1 METVFLTTPSAEL
14 RVLDLGSTRQIFVN
28 GLAVHGGKR
37 QKVLQTVETKLSV
50 PTLEFLIKLKGDWW
64 LDEIERRVVFDY
76 VQKRQKTLIERF
88 EPIDGKRILDIGS
101 GAGSSAFALIDAGAE
116 FVQGVE
122 PNADLVELA
131 NQRAQN
137 EGMSDKVSFLQVK
150 DTTKLPFEKEKFDI
164 VTFNAVLEHIDPKLR
179 APILREAFRCLK
191 KGGLLVITESPN
203 KAFPYDGHTTLLPLI
218 PWLPFNWAVAIAS
231 RFSRNSPRG
240 LTKEQYIAEG
250 LVGVTYWQIK
260 NALPLAKCL
269 NLIGGDAD
277 WKKNLRSTSFVPRP
291 FLRFCEWLSLK
302 FKIPLAA
309 FFPVLDLVFK
319 KS

>member
-14 RVLDLGSTRQIFVN
+14 RINDLGSMRQIFVN
-28 GLAVHGGKR
+28 GIAIHRGRR
-37 QKVLQTVETKLSV
+37 QKVLETVETRLSI

-64 LDEIERRVVFDY
+64 LDEIERRSMVDY
-76 VQKRQKTLIERF
+76 IQKRQKTLIERF
-88 EPIDGKRILDIGS
+88 ETVAGKRILDIGS

-122 PNADLVELA
+122 PNADFVELA

-137 EGMSDKVSFLQVK
+137 EGLSDKVSFLQITN
-150 DTTKLPFEKEKFDI
+150 TTKLPFEKEKFDI

-179 APILREAFRCLK
+179 APILREAYRCLK

-218 PWLPFNWAVAIAS
+218 PWLPFNWATSIAS

-240 LTKEQYIAEG
+240 LTKDQYIAEG
-250 LVGVTYWQIK
+250 IVGVTYWQIK
-260 NALPLAKCL
+260 EALPLAKCL
-269 NLIGGDAD
+269 NLIGGDAE
-277 WKKNLRSTSFVPRP
+277 WKADLHKSSGVTRFALRVLENLFR
-291 FLRFCEWLSLK
+291 RFN
-302 FKIPLAA
+302 IPLAA

-319 KS
+319 K

>member
-28 GLAVHGGKR
+28 GLAVHGGKK

-64 LDEIERRVVFDY
+64 LDEIERRAVFDY
-76 VQKRQKTLIERF
+76 IQKRQKTLIERY
-88 EPIDGKRILDIGS
+88 EPVAGKRILDIGS
-101 GAGSSAFALIDAGAE
+101 GAGSSAFAMIDAGAE

-122 PNADLVELA
+122 PSADLVELA
-131 NQRAQN
+131 NQRAEN
-137 EGMSDKVSFLQVK
+137 EKLSDRVSFLHVK
-150 DTTKLPFEKEKFDI
+150 DTTKLPFEKEKFDV

-179 APILREAFRCLK
+179 APILREAYRCLK
-191 KGGLLVITESPN
+191 KGGLLVVTESPN

-218 PWLPFNWAVAIAS
+218 PWLPFNWATSLAS
-231 RFSRNSPRG
+231 RYSRNSPRG
-240 LTKEQYIAEG
+240 LTKDQYIAEG
-250 LVGVTYWQIK
+250 IVGVTYWQIK
-260 NALPLAKCL
+260 KALPLAKCL

-277 WKKNLRSTSFVPRP
+277 WKADLHKSSGVTRFTLRVS
-291 FLRFCEWLSLK
+291 E
-302 FKIPLAA
+302 KICRYFNAPLAS

-319 KS
+319 KP